1 MEKDTTRRTVV
12 DLDGTIYHQDPDR
25 QGWTGE
31 THPFLNK
38 CMNTPRVQPLQ
49 HIQLDNLLELGGG
62 LDSPYKLACSI
73 YARVMDTTDR
83 VIVDACIEY
92 AKAAGISDLYLLD
105 REFVKA
111 ALLEKA
117 ERMKNAG
124 RCCVYCG
131 QRIEEAQ
138 P

>member
-1 MEKDTTRRTVV
+1 MSYMAMKEFLQEIDRKDQT
-12 DLDGTIYHQDPDR
+12 PS
-25 QGWTGE
+25 
-31 THPFLNK
+31 FLNK
-38 CMNTPRVQPLQ
+38 RMNTPKVQPLQ
-49 HIQLDNLLELGGG
+49 HFQLDNLQLLGDG
-62 LDSPYKLACSI
+62 LDSPYKLACSF
-73 YARVMDTTDR
+73 YAKVMDTADR
-83 VIVDACIEY
+83 VIVDAVIEW
-92 AKAAGISDLYLLD
+92 AKAEGISDLYLLD

-131 QRIEEAQ
+131 QRIEEAN